1 MSMRGGA
8 QSSEMK
14 TFLDEASEP
23 PEELHLNHDEVC
35 WEFYTGRH
43 FGVRELVP
51 GVERH
56 HETRLKLN
64 ALGGELLWTLNHE
77 VVFSTALTG
86 RPRRKAC
93 FSQYCWKRC
102 AVGTA
107 EEYDVATSKQE
118 WEFALM
124 KGDLYG
130 LQSSETRETIVLCP
144 WNNTEY
150 LNVAAYLEAFWGFI
164 WPTVCHGNLPPHDEW
179 TSNLHVGLKEF
190 IDHAISVLGRTHL
203 KPTTECLRGVVTYP
217 TGDSTQGRFKMTL
230 MDLQNEHYTVAVRE
244 AMMNLILGRSDKNVQ
259 VGDVVEMLLSISFG
273 VKDSMLDWWINY
285 PWHVVYSAL
294 RCMACQD
301 WKRPHACPVCG
312 ALARNNGGTYDAW
325 AYLRGCLTHLNT
337 APKCIGTLL
346 LEDPLNAR
354 GNSLIPLGATLLT
367 ELSPEKQA
375 RDWLPP
381 MTILYMAP
389 GGHRQWPVS
398 IKPMMDRLSWI
409 VLRTRS
415 LALMRLHEALLTRP
429 NWKPYYRQGPRI
441 DSVPAVPYK
450 FLDIGTQMGEYQLEE
465 LTLKKDD
472 KDNIL
477 HPRYTRSGIPPVDTF
492 HSVVQ
497 GRVGNQH
504 DIIQQWCTV
513 KAWFESSPT
522 CDFWVVDESKY
533 RWGLPVL
540 VPTCPRK
547 LFMQGPR
554 LKYIDIVTDTLHASS
569 SDLITWN
576 TLVLMKLKWLDRIPR
591 QWVDITVNSLEAWE
605 TRDQLSQFHADTR
618 RGYARVTPV
627 ALSHIGVPGSRTLP
641 VNGLGVY
648 DDFEVCDKFSDYI
661 WATWTTMTAQ
671 PMQIDSALQ
680 ALLNPSGR
688 PPSGQ
693 PGVHYDLGV
702 PINVNAA
709 DQPTGSNECA
719 SGVAAPFPD
728 SVEDVSMD
736 SGADKRSRESPDSTL
751 KPEGKSLKTSETAT
765 APTTTDTNEMSTADS
780 VKPSNV
786 TKRPKTVSEAK
797 SLMREVHQRMPAW
810 KAEKLL
816 ETCKVDQVDLAAL
829 GEATGILFASQDMLK
844 EAVLHL
850 DRIRKE
856 KAGKEDADLDAPETS
871 DTHSSESQDQDE
883 SEGKRS
889 DDQKEKNT
897 NAAPSRDAT
906 AVPSAIGDSGG
917 ASNQDSKSSSKT
929 QGDTSGQQDAT
940 ASKSGSVQ
948 KKKQESASE
957 THKEWFSRVTREG
970 QEVLWPPTGSDKC
983 PTLLTGVQPSDHVCA
998 SL

>member
-1 MSMRGGA
+1 MSLSPSLLSPSPSLLLRGPPFSQFSADGASEDSTFGTQTLLAMR
-8 QSSEMK
+8 K
-14 TFLDEASEP
+14 FLDEAELRSHQGMLCSSVASQVTKEVTNERSAECKGEDSAEDERRQTEAMKEVIRAFRTLLHGCEEQWRYAAHQDSESSGS
-23 PEELHLNHDEVC
+23 E
-35 WEFYTGRH
+35 
-43 FGVRELVP
+43 
-51 GVERH
+51 
-56 HETRLKLN
+56 
-64 ALGGELLWTLNHE
+64 
-77 VVFSTALTG
+77 
-86 RPRRKAC
+86 
-93 FSQYCWKRC
+93 
-102 AVGTA
+102 A
-107 EEYDVATSKQE
+107 EEALCQESPHAMMAQLALEEDLEDGTPDREPQSPQRYLCDDWIQPVKVARKPRVMTAKE
-118 WEFALM
+118 TM
-124 KGDLYG
+124 KA
-130 LQSSETRETIVLCP
+130 
-144 WNNTEY
+144 
-150 LNVAAYLEAFWGFI
+150 NVAKN
-164 WPTVCHGNLPPHDEW
+164 C
-179 TSNLHVGLKEF
+179 
-190 IDHAISVLGRTHL
+190 
-203 KPTTECLRGVVTYP
+203 
-217 TGDSTQGRFKMTL
+217 
-230 MDLQNEHYTVAVRE
+230 
-244 AMMNLILGRSDKNVQ
+244 LILTMMSLELG
-259 VGDVVEMLLSISFG
+259 FG
-273 VKDSMLDWWINY
+273 SVIERY
-285 PWHVVYSAL
+285 QSA
-294 RCMACQD
+294 RDA
-301 WKRPHACPVCG
+301 
-312 ALARNNGGTYDAW
+312 ARNNGGTYDAW
-325 AYLRGCLTHLNT
+325 AYLRGCLTHLNS

-354 GNSLIPLGATLLT
+354 GNSLIPTVATLLT

-398 IKPMMDRLSWI
+398 IKPMLDRLSWI

-415 LALMRLHEALLTRP
+415 LALIRLREALRARS

-441 DSVPAVPYK
+441 DPVPAVPYK

-497 GRVGNQH
+497 GRVGSQY

-522 CDFWVVDESKY
+522 CDFWVVEESKY

-576 TLVLMKLKWLDRIPR
+576 TLVLMKLKWLNGIPR
-591 QWVDITVNSLEAWE
+591 QWIDITVNSLEAWE

-641 VNGLGVY
+641 VDDFPKEGLGVY
-648 DDFEVCDKFSDYI
+648 VMLYDDYEICDKFSGYI
-661 WATWTTMTAQ
+661 WATWTTMAAQ

-702 PINVNAA
+702 PVNVDAA
-709 DQPTGSNECA
+709 DQPMGSNECA

-765 APTTTDTNEMSTADS
+765 APATKDTDEMSTADS

-829 GEATGILFASQDMLK
+829 GEATGILFASQDMLN

-871 DTHSSESQDQDE
+871 DPHSSQSKDQDASE
-883 SEGKRS
+883 SKRS

-897 NAAPSRDAT
+897 NAAPTGAASAVLSAT
-906 AVPSAIGDSGG
+906 GGSGG
-917 ASNQDSKSSSKT
+917 ANNQDSKSSSKT
-929 QGDTSGQQDAT
+929 PGVTSGQQDAT
-940 ASKSGSVQ
+940 ASSSGSVH
-948 KKKQESASE
+948 KEKQESAPE
-957 THKEWFSRVTREG
+957 THKDWFSRVTKEG
-970 QEVLWPPTGSDKC
+970 QEVLWPPVDSDKC
-983 PTLLTGVQPSDHVCA
+983 PTLLTGVQPSDLK
-998 SL
+998 SLETLGWEDKLQHPKQVQSMMRSRNLLRNHIRTGLVVLQTKDMKCCGLYKAPAIVRRSSQECNHQILKA